1 MRWAGWESEE
11 LGTTSSRCWPVSECL
26 CSLLCIQDLAEQLQ
40 VLQVLCHVTVWPT
53 EVTSLLS
60 KKQCRRDSI
69 PVPCPPP
76 PWAPPTL
83 QSAPMGTTHHAECPH
98 GHHPPCRVPPWAPP
112 TLQSAPMGPTH
123 LAECPQWAPPT
134 LQRARRAFLRLR
146 SSLFC
151 ASFSFLATSA

>member
-1 MRWAGWESEE
+1 M
-11 LGTTSSRCWPVSECL
+11 TSSRCRPVSECL

-76 PWAPPTL
+76 P
-83 QSAPMGTTHHAECPH
+83 PH
-98 GHHPPCRVPPWAPP
+98 GPHPPCRVP
-112 TLQSAPMGPTH
+112 PMGPTH
-123 LAECPQWAPPT
+123 LAECPQWAPPTLQSAPWAPPT